1 MTSLRTFQTEIEE
14 IHHRELVKQ
23 RAQVIVTDKEKEPK
37 ILQSKGKTKK
47 DTQDT
52 DRDDVSVG
60 VGMVEVEEKILVPLE
75 LKCCSTWYLT
85 H

>member
-23 RAQVIVTDKEKEPK
+23 RVQVTVAEKEKENKSP
-37 ILQSKGKTKK
+37 QSKAKAKG
-47 DTQDT
+47 DTLDT
-52 DRDDVSVG
+52 DKDDISVRA
-60 VGMVEVEEKILVPLE
+60 GMVEVEEKILVCQSLQ
-75 LKCCSTWYLT
+75 YFAF